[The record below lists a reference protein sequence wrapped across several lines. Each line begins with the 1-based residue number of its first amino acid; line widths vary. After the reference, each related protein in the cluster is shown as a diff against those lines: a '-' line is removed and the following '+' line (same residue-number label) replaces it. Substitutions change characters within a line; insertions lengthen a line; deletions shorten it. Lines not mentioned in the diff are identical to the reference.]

1 VERQYVF
8 RLLCRRAPATHDAG
22 LVWQVN
28 HDLDPD
34 TMQEGA
40 NHLLGLHD
48 FTTFRSSICQAESP
62 IKTLDELRVTKI
74 DGWSGPEIRF
84 FVRARSFLHNQVRS
98 FVGTL
103 ERVGAGAWDPI
114 DVKTALDAC
123 ERAACGPVS
132 PPQGLYLAGVRY
144 PKDPFA

>member
-1 VERQYVF
+1 MVRP
-8 RLLCRRAPATHDAG
+8 RNP
-22 LVWQVN
+22 
-28 HDLDPD
+28 
-34 TMQEGA
+34 
-40 NHLLGLHD
+40 
-48 FTTFRSSICQAESP
+48 
-62 IKTLDELRVTKI
+62 
-74 DGWSGPEIRF
+74 F
-84 FVRARSFLHNQVRS
+84 FVGRAVFAQSSTQFCR
-98 FVGTL
+98 TL